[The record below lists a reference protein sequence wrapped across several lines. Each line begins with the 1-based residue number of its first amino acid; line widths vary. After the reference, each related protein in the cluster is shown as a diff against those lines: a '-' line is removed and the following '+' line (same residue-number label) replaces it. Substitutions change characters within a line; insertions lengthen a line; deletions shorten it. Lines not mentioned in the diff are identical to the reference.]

1 MKKMVLFPGVGYHC
15 DKPLL
20 YYARRL
26 GEKYGFT
33 VIPLSFHGFPSDIK
47 GNLDKREEGYAI
59 ALKQAVESLKGEIS
73 AEDELVFVSKSIG
86 TIAAMRY
93 AKEEKLKPYQFLLT
107 PLAETFTETEGLAGA
122 VFHGTKD
129 PLANTDEIRAG
140 AERLA
145 LPLHLVQD
153 ANHSLETGD
162 VQTDLKIQQFVMGEL
177 ERVLFSMR

>member
-1 MKKMVLFPGVGYHC
+1 
-15 DKPLL
+15 
-20 YYARRL
+20 
-26 GEKYGFT
+26 
-33 VIPLSFHGFPSDIK
+33 
-47 GNLDKREEGYAI
+47 
-59 ALKQAVESLKGEIS
+59 
-73 AEDELVFVSKSIG
+73 
-86 TIAAMRY
+86 
-93 AKEEKLKPYQFLLT
+93 
-107 PLAETFTETEGLAGA
+107 